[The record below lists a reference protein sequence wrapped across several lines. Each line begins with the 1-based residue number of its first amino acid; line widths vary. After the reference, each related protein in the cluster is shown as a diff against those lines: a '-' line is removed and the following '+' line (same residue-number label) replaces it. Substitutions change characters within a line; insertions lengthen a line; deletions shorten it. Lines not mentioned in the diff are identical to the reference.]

1 LKFYHILPHFTTLLI
16 IFERAIYFSI
26 NILIISFLYMVIVVL
41 NYLCLIIFH
50 QNEMYIFVEEL
61 NFDLIND

>member
-1 LKFYHILPHFTTLLI
+1 
-16 IFERAIYFSI
+16 
-26 NILIISFLYMVIVVL
+26 SFLYMVIVVL